1 MRREITM
8 ATDIKSRADGV
19 DMARFW
25 GGDFRGTCVQISMRR
40 DSTNNPVT
48 TADQFFTS
56 VSLTRE
62 QAKQVAA
69 DLLAFAE
76 GKEVED
82 FGEAPLWAWTCKKD
96 ED

>member
-1 MRREITM
+1 M

-19 DMARFW
+19 DMTRFW
-25 GGDFRGTCVQISMRR
+25 GGNDRGTCVQVTMRR
-40 DSTNNPVT
+40 NWAQPFTA
-48 TADQFFTS
+48 ADQFFTS
-56 VSLTRE
+56 VSLTKE

-69 DLLAFAE
+69 DLMAFAE

-82 FGEAPLWAWTCKKD
+82 FGEAPQWAWTCTPS

>member
-1 MRREITM
+1 M

-19 DMARFW
+19 DMTRFW
-25 GGDFRGTCVQISMRR
+25 GGNDRGTCVQVTMRR
-40 DSTNNPVT
+40 NSVQNPVT
-48 TADQFFTS
+48 TGDQFFTS
-56 VSLTRE
+56 VSLTKE

-69 DLLAFAE
+69 DLMAFAE

-82 FGEAPLWAWTCKKD
+82 FGEAPQWAWTCTPS

>member
-1 MRREITM
+1 M

-19 DMARFW
+19 DMTRFW
-25 GGDFRGTCVQISMRR
+25 GGDSRGTCVQISMRR

-76 GKEVED
+76 GREEED
-82 FGEAPLWAWTCKKD
+82 
-96 ED
+96 